1 LGRIDGVA
9 CETVIASTE
18 VLCLTLPAADF
29 LALLELEPLIA
40 ATFHNSCALIEVF
53 ELLGAELDRRTAF
66 GAVDLKQLAL
76 KAWEC
81 AVVVNCPVKRH

>member
-1 LGRIDGVA
+1 MGVA

-40 ATFHNSCALIEVF
+40 ATFTTVA
-53 ELLGAELDRRTAF
+53 
-66 GAVDLKQLAL
+66 
-76 KAWEC
+76 
-81 AVVVNCPVKRH
+81 P

>member
-1 LGRIDGVA
+1 LRIDKVA

-29 LALLELEPLIA
+29 CSLCCY
-40 ATFHNSCALIEVF
+40 HNSCALIEVF

-81 AVVVNCPVKRH
+81 AVVVNLLPGKRH